1 MKKRR
6 EKAMPLMVRIP
17 LYLIAAVLLCILF
30 LMGYV
35 TLQES
40 RISRNAADVPACDA
54 IIVLGAQVKADGTP
68 SVQLSWRLNAAAEAW
83 KKSKVPVVVCGAQGA
98 DEPFPE
104 AEAMRRYLMEEGV
117 PEDMIRMDAE
127 SHNTKENINNAK
139 KLLGETAAGKVLI
152 VSSDYHVP
160 RAMALARDAGLEAEG
175 LGSPCKQEFW
185 FKNHFREGLAWA
197 KYWLVKYFHLSL

>member
-1 MKKRR
+1 
-6 EKAMPLMVRIP
+6 MPLMVRIP

-40 RISRNAADVPACDA
+40 RISRNASDVPACDA

-83 KKSKVPVVVCGAQGA
+83 RKSKVPVVVCGAQGA

-104 AEAMRRYLMEEGV
+104 AEAMRRYLVAKGADESRIVME
-117 PEDMIRMDAE
+117 DK
-127 SHNTKENINNAK
+127 STNTFENIKFSFELTEDPAI
-139 KLLGETAAGKVLI
+139 GT
-152 VSSDYHVP
+152 
-160 RAMALARDAGLEAEG
+160 
-175 LGSPCKQEFW
+175 
-185 FKNHFREGLAWA
+185 
-197 KYWLVKYFHLSL
+197 